1 MEFAAVDKYHPKQFM
16 LNGNDSMMH
25 IVEIK
30 TAFSCQETSFPA
42 FFVSFTWRGYSN
54 QEKKGRE
61 AILM

>member
-30 TAFSCQETSFPA
+30 TAFSC
-42 FFVSFTWRGYSN
+42 
-54 QEKKGRE
+54 
-61 AILM
+61 